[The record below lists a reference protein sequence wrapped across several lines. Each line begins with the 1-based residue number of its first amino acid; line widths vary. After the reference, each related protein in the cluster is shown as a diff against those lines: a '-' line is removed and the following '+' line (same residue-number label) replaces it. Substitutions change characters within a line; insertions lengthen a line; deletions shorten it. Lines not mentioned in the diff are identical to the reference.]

1 MEETRPD
8 ARRGQGRNASVAAL
22 AAITAVTGLA
32 MFATPASAASG
43 KASVPDPA
51 ALLMNRAISAKAGL
65 HISFDLYQGGTDG
78 LSFYL
83 VDGAQPPVQ
92 RSGTAAHLPPAV
104 IAGFDVSGLGGTTAK
119 KGSAG
124 RSSVVV
130 HGIDG
135 SGTEYLAGGTAAQPL
150 ATGSAKA
157 GTGRRTVSI
166 DVTPAGRMSVSV
178 DLHDGKGPRPMLS
191 NVALG
196 QIKGLPKLPATVKLG
211 VVAKKHHTVPK
222 VTVAS
227 LLPELRVAVTPV
239 APLRKGAA
247 GGLAIRVADDPA
259 AGPTTGRVTSTFVV
273 PTGMTVTSA
282 TGAGGNCGVA
292 GQRVTCTRPGTNADA
307 LASGESYPPIR
318 VNVAVHPDAPNDVAV
333 QPVVTTVGNRADG
346 GRQAPTMIPIA
357 GVPAKPGPAP
367 VFGAP
372 HPTQP
377 AKNPS
382 KPTAPAPSPSG
393 PATAPGATTNPGG
406 PATTPGA
413 STAPAIPAPSTSA
426 LVPGGPA
433 QPNPVLGTPGKSAPG
448 TAPGMTAPGKPGTP
462 PAAPAPAKSAPA
474 AADPA
479 HGDSAVG
486 NPVPGA
492 PAPAK
497 SPSKPTPAPVAPAK
511 GPNLSTGVSHE
522 GAPTA
527 GKPTVYTV
535 TVANDKSAGPTSEP
549 VRTVFT
555 APAGQRPSAAT
566 GTGWACTIAGQTATC
581 TRSGSGADALKPGA
595 SYPPI
600 KVTVPMPATDGGQ
613 RTTPTA
619 TTSTKNDAD
628 PANNAARPD
637 PATIVA
643 ARIPRTGL
651 KVGFETSPDPYKKG
665 GQVTYTATVTNAGPD
680 AADSARLVAQVPD
693 LWSRVA
699 WTCRPTGGAKCPSK
713 TGFGSID
720 TKIDVPKGGRLV
732 FTAARRLPASFAGTL
747 MGQAT
752 VIPPTGAKDAI
763 CTTSGCTTINT
774 NSHGAAPSPLTVFPE
789 VF

>member
-1 MEETRPD
+1 M
-8 ARRGQGRNASVAAL
+8 
-22 AAITAVTGLA
+22 
-32 MFATPASAASG
+32 
-43 KASVPDPA
+43 
-51 ALLMNRAISAKAGL
+51 
-65 HISFDLYQGGTDG
+65 
-78 LSFYL
+78 
-83 VDGAQPPVQ
+83 
-92 RSGTAAHLPPAV
+92 
-104 IAGFDVSGLGGTTAK
+104 
-119 KGSAG
+119 
-124 RSSVVV
+124 

-166 DVTPAGRMSVSV
+166 DVTPAGRMSLSV
-178 DLHDGKGPRPMLS
+178 DLHDGRGPRPMLS

-239 APLRKGAA
+239 ARLRKGAA
-247 GGLAIRVADDPA
+247 GGLAMRVADDPA

-282 TGAGGNCGVA
+282 AGAGWNCGVA
-292 GQRVTCTRPGTNADA
+292 AQLVTCTRPGANADT

-318 VNVAVHPDAPNDVAV
+318 VNVTVHPDAPNEVAV
-333 QPVVTTVGNRADG
+333 RPVVTTVGNRADG

-357 GVPAKPGPAP
+357 GVPAKPSPAP

-372 HPTQP
+372 QPTRP

-393 PATAPGATTNPGG
+393 PATAPGATTKPGG
-406 PATTPGA
+406 PATAPGA

-433 QPNPVLGTPGKSAPG
+433 QSNPAPGTPGESAPG
-448 TAPGMTAPGKPGTP
+448 TAPGMTVPGKPGTP
-462 PAAPAPAKSAPA
+462 PAVPAPAKSAP

-486 NPVPGA
+486 NPAPGDPALANPAPGTGKPTPGAAQPVPGA

-497 SPSKPTPAPVAPAK
+497 SPGKPTPAPVAPAK
-511 GPNLSTGVSHE
+511 GPNLSTGVSHD

-600 KVTVPMPATDGGQ
+600 KVTVLMPAADGGQ
-613 RTTPTA
+613 RTTPIA

-628 PANNAARPD
+628 PANNAAKPD

-643 ARIPRTGL
+643 ARVLRTGL

-693 LWSRVA
+693 IWSRVA

-732 FTAARRLPASFAGTL
+732 FTAARRLPASFTGTL